1 MAGSTSIVAR
11 LWTPNEEALL
21 VELLEEGKDLRAV
34 AVRLKRSPA
43 AVQHHAGRLRA
54 RSALRDLRAQQQ
66 PKPEPGGT
74 APRDR

>member
-1 MAGSTSIVAR
+1 MASIVAR
-11 LWTPNEEALL
+11 PWTPDEEALL
-21 VELLEEGKDLRAV
+21 EQLLQGGKDLRV
-34 AVRLKRSPA
+34 IAVRLKRSIA

-74 APRDR
+74 TP